1 MKRLLSSMF
10 VLGVVGLLLIPTA
23 ASAQDGSRQDASL
36 LFTER
41 RPGVSTGVELL
52 IDYVNPADP
61 AAKPPAV
68 RRVVVELAHGAR
80 YDTSVPALCPATDAE
95 LMAQGTAAC
104 PAGSIVGEG
113 VITLDTGIPGPGR
126 FIASDTTFFNN
137 TNELIFLNTER
148 QSGGHI
154 VVRGE
159 VGERTIVS
167 EAPFLPGSPPDGTA
181 IDTVQITDH
190 AISNGSGNYITTPP
204 RCPRSRQWINRVTFT
219 YDDGVTQ
226 SVTTASP
233 CVKPKKAKKK
243 KK

>member
-1 MKRLLSSMF
+1 MF

-23 ASAQDGSRQDASL
+23 ANAQDGSRQDASL
-36 LFTER
+36 LFTES
-41 RPGVSTGVELL
+41 RPGVATGVELL

-80 YDTSVPALCPATDAE
+80 YDTSVPELCPATDAE
-95 LMAQGTAAC
+95 LMALGTAAC

-126 FIASDTTFFNN
+126 FIASDTTFFND
-137 TNELIFLNTER
+137 TDELIFLNKER
-148 QSGGHI
+148 QSDGHI
-154 VVRGE
+154 VVRGQ
-159 VGERTIVS
+159 VGERTITS
-167 EAPFLPGSPPDGTA
+167 EAPFLPGAPPDGTA

-204 RCPRSRQWINRVTFT
+204 RCPRSRRWINRVTFT

-233 CVKPKKAKKK
+233 CVKPKRAKRKK
-243 KK
+243 

>member
-1 MKRLLSSMF
+1 MF

-41 RPGVSTGVELL
+41 RPGVATGVKLL

-95 LMAQGTAAC
+95 LMAQGAAAC

-113 VITLDTGIPGPGR
+113 EITLDTGIPGPGR

-154 VVRGE
+154 VVRGQ

-181 IDTVQITDH
+181 IDTVHITDH
-190 AISNGSGNYITTPP
+190 AISNESGNYITTPP

-243 KK
+243 K